1 LIFGEI
7 ADARDQ
13 FPEAIPGM
21 TLEDVAEL
29 ESLGDVELV
38 KKTIIDKGMFWVW
51 MRPDRFPLEATPSD
65 HLFIPSIVDP
75 PSAAQASSKIEELPL
90 EVVSQI
96 VVYLPLPSLL
106 SLLSASRQLRFK
118 FLGFESDRDALART
132 WIAANAPWYQVPK
145 DSQPS
150 GKEAIVIGW
159 IYLRRCFESGSM
171 RNRRRI
177 WHITLQVEKQAD
189 ELGL

>member
-1 LIFGEI
+1 
-7 ADARDQ
+7 
-13 FPEAIPGM
+13 M
-21 TLEDVAEL
+21 
-29 ESLGDVELV
+29 
-38 KKTIIDKGMFWVW
+38 
-51 MRPDRFPLEATPSD
+51 PSD

-96 VVYLPLPSLL
+96 VVQLSLPSLL

-145 DSQPS
+145 DNLPIR
-150 GKEAIVIGW
+150 KVAAVTCW
-159 IYLRRCFESGSM
+159 IYLGRFFESGSM
-171 RNRRRI
+171 KNRRRI
-177 WHITLQVEKQAD
+177 WRIALQV
-189 ELGL
+189 